1 MNANG
6 PVTTRNA
13 EALNG
18 NSDPETAGQ
27 AIHAQKPKR
36 LLLVASAGGHW
47 VELSEL
53 VDAFAGFECHFVTT
67 VKGVKIKRQERDV
80 IQVRDCSRNA
90 PLSTLR
96 TFCRLFFLIRQINP
110 DIVLSTGAAPG
121 AVALIIAKLRGK
133 RTVWIE
139 SLANCEKL
147 SLSALVVRPFAD
159 VKLTQWEHLA
169 ERHRDFKFQGRVV

>member
-6 PVTTRNA
+6 PVRLDATGLPGK
-13 EALNG
+13 ALG
-18 NSDPETAGQ
+18 QETFEPETKEVALG
-27 AIHAQKPKR
+27 R

-53 VDAFAGFECHFVTT
+53 ISAFEGFDCHYITT
-67 VKGVKIKRQERDV
+67 AKGVKLKDPNQRI
-80 IQVRDCSRNA
+80 IQVRDCSRST
-90 PLSTLR
+90 PLVTFST
-96 TFCRLFFLIRQINP
+96 FFRLFFMIRRINP

-121 AVALIIAKLRGK
+121 AIALIIAKLRGK

-147 SLSALVVRPFAD
+147 SLSGVVVRLFAD

-169 ERHRDFKFQGRVV
+169 EQHSDFKFLGRVI